1 MANKKITELTSATTP
16 LAGTEE
22 IAIVQGGETKKVA
35 VSEVGGGGGSS
46 LRREKYQA
54 VIGQNAFSA
63 NTLWYGMRNN
73 VANTI
78 FNPLWATGLYNGSTN
93 AVDDARMWGF
103 PITFN
108 QKVTKIIF
116 NYETITADTTFRV
129 IYYENNPSGF
139 SNNAINNQVIHEET
153 IVNAGGIR
161 QPLLIVTPTA
171 FTMTAGGCISVVV
184 FNNNLASTVRTFGMW
199 IETEEVI

>member
-1 MANKKITELTSATTP
+1 MANKKITELTSATLP

-35 VSEVGGGGGSS
+35 VSEVGGGGSS
-46 LRREKYQA
+46 LRREKYPI
-54 VIGQNAFSA
+54 VIGQNTFAAS
-63 NTLWYGMRNN
+63 TSYYSMRNN

-78 FNPLWATGLYNGSTN
+78 YNPLWAIGNYNGATSVVN
-93 AVDDARMWGF
+93 DARLWGF

-116 NYETITADTTFRV
+116 NYELITVSTTFRV
-129 IYYENNPSGF
+129 IYYENNPSGS
-139 SNNAINNQVIHEET
+139 SNEAVNNQVIHEET
-153 IVNAGGIR
+153 IINAGGVR
-161 QPLLIVTPTA
+161 QPLLIVIPTA
-171 FTMTAGGCISVVV
+171 FTMNAGGCISVVV
-184 FNNNLASTVRTFGMW
+184 FNNNVASTVRTFGMW